1 MKKNALC
8 VGCPMFQSGDGFVP
22 DELQSQAKVD
32 VWLQNPGDAEERK
45 AQPAVGATG
54 DYLNEDLLPAA
65 GLSRGV
71 DVNVRNVLRCRWEN
85 TNNLPPA
92 EILKKAV
99 AHCRIHDA
107 ATNPEVSVACGSLA
121 WRMMFDGPGTITE
134 WRGFMHPSR
143 HVIATLHPADTFRD
157 PKMRLPLQLDFGR
170 VRRYLAKDWPKETP
184 IFTVVRNATPPSLAI
199 NLISAWFQSARAAKF
214 TVIDTEYVP
223 ETKWLTTIGLGYP
236 EGEGLQVWTDGLDPV
251 VRSHFK
257 RCLKEHVGVCT
268 TVFQNAMADIPVLE
282 QAFGLAYKDYRNI
295 EDTMLAHAVLWSDWP
310 HTLEYIASIYGQYRK
325 MKHLSKTNPELYNW
339 GDVLDTICG
348 WQSLAVELNRDG
360 RTKLVYETQSK
371 PLVPIILRRVRRGI
385 RVDRAMVGEEQR
397 RQLSIIRES
406 QGIALAAAGW
416 PINPGSDDQL
426 KEYLYDA
433 GRYPVQLDKNKK
445 VSTGADAIST
455 LRSSIEPQP
464 DLDWESREGLSLDI
478 ALERIAGGADPIL
491 ESRVLYAAAS
501 QTLTHFL
508 KPMVDVDRVFPSI
521 KIHAQA
527 SGRWSITEPPIQQF
541 PWEIQQLLIPD
552 AGEAWLG
559 WDWDQ
564 AELRILAA
572 LSNDEV
578 YLRAF
583 TLGHDV
589 HTINSCDIFGLGKPP
604 YLEDPH
610 TDPRNEGWRQ
620 GINWQGKDDVRRF
633 FAKRFVYRLN
643 YGGDARTAGDIPG
656 AKKLG
661 LTSKTLQDASNNYL
675 NAHPRLRAWRMET
688 EAEAKRTRESHT
700 FMGRRRRL
708 LGEGRAA
715 IREAYDHPMQGG
727 VSDILNTCI
736 IEIEDRCRGMGS
748 GLVYS
753 THDAGWVA
761 VCLAELVNAK
771 SIIYDIINQPW
782 DIGGVKTVIPA
793 KFKPIRYAPEDSSA
807 QWI

>member
-1 MKKNALC
+1 MQQYK
-8 VGCPMFQSGDGFVP
+8 
-22 DELQSQAKVD
+22 
-32 VWLQNPGDAEERK
+32 
-45 AQPAVGATG
+45 T
-54 DYLNEDLLPAA
+54 
-65 GLSRGV
+65 
-71 DVNVRNVLRCRWEN
+71 VL
-85 TNNLPPA
+85 
-92 EILKKAV
+92 
-99 AHCRIHDA
+99 
-107 ATNPEVSVACGSLA
+107 G
-121 WRMMFDGPGTITE
+121 
-134 WRGFMHPSR
+134 
-143 HVIATLHPADTFRD
+143 TLHPASVFRD
-157 PKMRLPLQLDFGR
+157 PKMRLPLALDFGR
-170 VRRYLAKDWPKETP
+170 VRRYLAGDWPKETP
-184 IFTVVRNATPPSLAI
+184 AFTVLKNSSPPSLAL

-214 TVIDTEYVP
+214 VVIDTEYIP

-257 RCLKEHVGVCT
+257 RCLQEHIRVCT

-282 QAFGLAYKDYRNI
+282 QAFGLAYKDYKHI

-310 HTLEYIASIYGQYRK
+310 HTLEYLASIYGQHHK

-339 GDVLDTICG
+339 GDVLDTISA
-348 WQSLAVELNRDG
+348 WEALSVELARDPS
-360 RTKLVYETQSK
+360 TKLVYNTQSK
-371 PLVPIILRRVRRGI
+371 PLVPIILRRIRRGI
-385 RVDRAMVGEEQR
+385 RVDKAMVGEEFGRQR
-397 RQLSIIRES
+397 LIIAEAK
-406 QGIALAAAGW
+406 GLALAGCGW

-426 KEYLYDA
+426 KEYLYDYK
-433 GRYPVQLDKNKK
+433 GYPVQLDKYKK
-445 VSTGADAIST
+445 VSTGADAISS
-455 LRSSIEPQP
+455 LRSLAEPYP
-464 DLDWESREGLSLDI
+464 DLDWESREGLSLAD
-478 ALERIAGGADPIL
+478 ALQRVGGGADPIL
-491 ESRVLYAAAS
+491 ESRVLHAAAS

-508 KPMVDVDRVFPSI
+508 KPMFDVDRVFPSI

-552 AGEAWLG
+552 PGEAWLG

-572 LSNDEV
+572 LSNDDV

-583 TLGHDV
+583 AQGHDV
-589 HTINSCDIFGLGKPP
+589 HTINACDIFGFGKPP
-604 YLEDPH
+604 DLGDPH

-620 GINWQGKDDVRRF
+620 VVNWQGKDDIRRF

-675 NAHPRLRAWRMET
+675 NAHPKLRAWRLEV
-688 EAEAKRTRESHT
+688 EGEAKRTRESRT
-700 FMGRRRRL
+700 FMDRRRRL

-736 IEIEDRCRGMGS
+736 IEIEDRLIEMGQHDV

-761 VCLAELVNAK
+761 VPLANLARAQTA
-771 SIIYDIINQPW
+771 IYEIINQPW

-793 KFKPIRYAPEDSSA
+793 KFKEVRYAPEDR
-807 QWI
+807 